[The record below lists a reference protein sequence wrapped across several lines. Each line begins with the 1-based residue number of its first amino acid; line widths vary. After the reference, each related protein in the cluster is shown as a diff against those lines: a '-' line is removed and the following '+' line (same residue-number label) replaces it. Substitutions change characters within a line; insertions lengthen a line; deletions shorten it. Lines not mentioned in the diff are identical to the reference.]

1 LSWSETDSERV
12 LNRLGLDFKKT
23 PRQFFTEHDLHSH
36 LYRLVE
42 KELDGRG
49 ELFCMA
55 ADGQRTSIL
64 HHEYPT
70 PFRCDMSRHG
80 FRIVKDKERT
90 KKKGLYRRG
99 HYDLVILNPDFVR
112 QYDPVIVAA
121 KNYEKFCLVRD
132 TIEVTPLLWVCEIV
146 FGSHV
151 EEGIPKKW
159 ADIVFQDANKVIET
173 LNLKIG
179 KGVKF
184 AKYGSVMVF
193 LGISSNEKTK
203 KLEKEITQ
211 FSREKEINIRFQ
223 IAE

>member
-1 LSWSETDSERV
+1 LSWSESDSERV
-12 LNRLGLDFKKT
+12 LSKLGTAFKET
-23 PRQFFTEHDLHSH
+23 PRRFFTEHDLHSH
-36 LYRLVE
+36 LYQLVE
-42 KELDGRG
+42 KELDARG
-49 ELFCMA
+49 ELFCEA
-55 ADGQRTSIL
+55 ADGQKTSIL

-70 PFRCDMSRHG
+70 PFRCDMNRHG

-90 KKKGLYRRG
+90 KKEGLYRRG
-99 HYDLVILNPDFVR
+99 HYDLVVLNPDFVR

-151 EEGIPKKW
+151 EEGLPKNW
-159 ADIVFQDANKVIET
+159 VDIVFQDARKVIET

-179 KGVKF
+179 KGVNF

-193 LGISSNEKTK
+193 IGISPNEKTK
-203 KLEKEITQ
+203 KLEKEIVK
-211 FSREKEINIRFQ
+211 FSLERGFKIRFQ
-223 IAE
+223 TV